1 MIPPSPKCFQTS
13 LAKQTPRSGQGRRLA
28 TMSKELNSI
37 FMWRSTIGMQ
47 FKVARAIASF
57 GRAQIEVPL

>member
-1 MIPPSPKCFQTS
+1 MPAAT
-13 LAKQTPRSGQGRRLA
+13 
-28 TMSKELNSI
+28 TMSKELNRI

-47 FKVARAIASF
+47 FNVARTIASF